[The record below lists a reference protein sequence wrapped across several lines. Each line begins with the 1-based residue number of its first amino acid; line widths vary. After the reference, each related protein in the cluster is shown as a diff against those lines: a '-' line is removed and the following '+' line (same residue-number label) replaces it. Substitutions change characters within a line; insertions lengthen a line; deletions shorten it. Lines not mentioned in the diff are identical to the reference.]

1 VAFRTLR
8 SRASHAQKCNR
19 SHALEAFEGG
29 KRACKAQLEA
39 FNARRR
45 ARYAARKASAPS
57 SGPGGGSDSGSQ
69 GPSSGATGSVSAAAA
84 AAAAAARADTE
95 LLAALLGAE
104 GEALMSPSLLLLP
117 PEDFE
122 SAMLGAGEEIQS
134 AASGASGAAALVFA
148 GGEPYPG
155 AGAWWPML
163 GVQLATL
170 DVKLEGPGSAPTAL
184 PPGLRGMAASLFD
197 SEPLAMHAS
206 IAPGCTL
213 LSIEAMLPLDG
224 KDNAAPGADAAL
236 RRMLAANGQL
246 SALDSVTVTAG
257 GRAARARRGAVQPAP
272 EAPEAAQ
279 RPPPLS
285 ALAASCDAA
294 TTLSAALPAGTAA
307 PALRCRVH
315 GRFLALAVRVEKG
328 RMLLDLPAA
337 GEEGV
342 AMLEPS
348 AGAAATRGRP
358 LLLCRDS
365 AVVSEVNASADAAR
379 DAAEHAA
386 ALVGYALCPGATAAV
401 AGRAAA
407 AAMRMRWPAAAARC
421 LAALGACEA
430 DPEAE
435 AEAGGA
441 CFLMH
446 EAVAS
451 SVDALRQLLAAQAV
465 AKQPALF
472 GAAGRAD
479 GFPGGATP
487 LHVAARLSRGAQAAE
502 AAEALTRCADDAGAD
517 ALLAW
522 FCARDSAG
530 ATPDALAAARRD
542 GALAPLAA
550 TLRARLA
557 DGRAAALRA
566 ASAMQAQHG
575 AFHWPHLAALSEAAV
590 PEEAGE
596 TRRVAC
602 ALLRQLAAAAASP
615 QQQPLPPS
623 AVARS
628 ATSTAEAAAEAEW
641 RLECSAH
648 TLEAWA
654 AYHVIYCITL
664 LLRAVPRPDFTSLPV
679 FAPAPEWATR
689 FTMPVELV
697 ASWDDGF
704 VIMDWVA
711 PYSFWYQAG
720 ATAALVAAL
729 LTRRGR
735 ALLAKHLQLMMVLQC
750 VVHSLACTLHY
761 SMLVSDAVFDA
772 RGTILVWPRR
782 LPVCIA
788 LFTTL
793 MAACLPLRPRYALPL
808 VGMRGALPLLVSAFP
823 TTFYRLWPLAPRGEA
838 LLQAGMAV
846 GTIAVMTWRDRALTQ
861 RYVLHRA
868 MLEARKQKQA

>member
-1 VAFRTLR
+1 
-8 SRASHAQKCNR
+8 
-19 SHALEAFEGG
+19 
-29 KRACKAQLEA
+29 
-39 FNARRR
+39 
-45 ARYAARKASAPS
+45 
-57 SGPGGGSDSGSQ
+57 
-69 GPSSGATGSVSAAAA
+69 
-84 AAAAAARADTE
+84 
-95 LLAALLGAE
+95 
-104 GEALMSPSLLLLP
+104 MSPSLLLMP
-117 PEDFE
+117 PDDFG
-122 SAMLGAGEEIQS
+122 SAMLGAGDEIQS
-134 AASGASGAAALVFA
+134 AASGASGAAALAFA

-224 KDNAAPGADAAL
+224 KGNAAPGADAAL
-236 RRMLAANGQL
+236 RRLLAANGQL
-246 SALDSVTVTAG
+246 AALESVTVTAG

-272 EAPEAAQ
+272 EAPGAAQ

-294 TTLSAALPAGTAA
+294 TTVSAALPSGAAA

-315 GRFLALAVRVEKG
+315 GRFLALAVRVEDG

-337 GEEGV
+337 GEEGL

-365 AVVSEVNASADAAR
+365 AVVAEVNASADSAR

-386 ALVGYALCPGATAAV
+386 ALVGYALRPGATAAV

-430 DPEAE
+430 DSEAE
-435 AEAGGA
+435 EAAAGGV

-451 SVDALRQLLAAQAV
+451 SADALQQLLAAQAA

-479 GFPGGATP
+479 GFPAGATP

-522 FCARDSAG
+522 FCARDAAG
-530 ATPDALAAARRD
+530 ATPDSLAAARRD

-557 DGRAAALRA
+557 EGRAAALRA
-566 ASAMQAQHG
+566 ASAVQDQHG
-575 AFHWPHLAALSEAAV
+575 AFHWPHLAALSEAAL
-590 PEEAGE
+590 PAEEAGE

-615 QQQPLPPS
+615 QQPLPPS

-628 ATSTAEAAAEAEW
+628 AASAAEAAAEAEW

-664 LLRAVPRPDFTSLPV
+664 LLRAVPRPDFNSLPV
-679 FAPAPEWATR
+679 FAPPPEWATR

-697 ASWDDGF
+697 VSWDDGF

-711 PYSFWYQAG
+711 PYSFVYQAG
-720 ATAALVAAL
+720 ATAVLVAAL

-735 ALLAKHLQLMMVLQC
+735 AMLARHLQLMMVLQC
-750 VVHSLACTLHY
+750 AVHSLACTLHY

-772 RGTILVWPRR
+772 RGTILLWPMR
-782 LPVCIA
+782 LGVCIA
-788 LFTTL
+788 LFTSL
-793 MAACLPLRPRYALPL
+793 MAACLPLRPRYAVPL

-823 TTFYRLWPLAPRGEA
+823 ATFYRLWPLAPFREA
-838 LLQAGMAV
+838 LLQAGVAA

-861 RYVLHRA
+861 RYALHRA